1 MRESIFKLFKKN
13 IMWNRSWVVGL
24 VFLLHLFVSINS
36 ASAEDQKLYSIRGAV
51 IDKVTREPIEFATVS
66 IWKGSLFAITDSTGA
81 FVIRNVNPGA
91 YRIQVDLLGYSRYI
105 SEQIMVSAMES
116 YIRVELEE
124 DRMVLEAATVKPTAN
139 PFRRLPESPLSQK
152 TLGVQEIERNPG
164 ANRDISRVVG
174 SLPGVAGVVTG
185 GYRNDLLVR
194 GGGPS
199 ENRFYYDGIE
209 IPSINHF
216 STQGASGGPV
226 GIIDAD
232 FIREVEFYT
241 GNYPVARGG
250 ALSSVM
256 DLKLK
261 DGNPLKNNYKFTVG
275 AAEAGVSSN
284 GHLSK
289 KTNYLVSARTSYL
302 QLLFKAIG
310 LPFLPSFSDAQ
321 FKIETRFNSKHELTF
336 IGIGG
341 LDNMTLNDDTGGKE
355 SNEYILSYLPVIE
368 QEVFTLG
375 AAYRFFYGKNRLN
388 LYLSHSYLNNR
399 NTKYRDNDESSP
411 DNLTLRYKS
420 VEQET
425 KFRLENLIRMSNVR
439 LTAGFGADL
448 PQYTNNTFQKIFY
461 DQPVTVNYNTNLSF
475 LKYSFFANLNY
486 ISPNGRFT
494 SNVGIRA
501 DANSFSSYM
510 SNPLNQFSP
519 RASISYEVAQDLYL
533 NGSLGRYYQLPP
545 MTALGFSNNSGDY
558 VNKSM
563 KYLGSDQVAVGFDYR
578 NSKGLQFGMELFYK
592 SNFNGMYSI
601 NDSIP
606 VEGKGTNYGAV
617 GNELISSD
625 LKGRSYGAE
634 FSLRW
639 FVSDKLN
646 LISSI
651 TIFRSQFKDL
661 NGEYVGTSWDNKRL
675 MTLSGGYK
683 LPRNFVLGA
692 KFRYSGG
699 SPYTPLDIERSS
711 LVAAWDASGRAYRDN
726 SKYNSIYLKQFNQLD
741 LRVDKEFYFEKF
753 ALKLYIDIQ
762 NILNKQYRDADVL
775 ISTGRVANPNAPVGE
790 QRYQMKRI
798 ELESGTVLPTIG
810 LTIEF

>member
-1 MRESIFKLFKKN
+1 MSRSLVVNSVMKYK
-13 IMWNRSWVVGL
+13 IMSRSLVV
-24 VFLLHLFVSINS
+24 VPVILLLLLTSINI
-36 ASAEDQKLYSIRGAV
+36 ATAEEQKTYSIRGEV
-51 IDKVTREPIEFATVS
+51 IDKASREPIEFATVS
-66 IWKGSLFAITDSTGA
+66 IWRGSLLAITDSKGSFAIT
-81 FVIRNVNPGA
+81 NVPPGA
-91 YRIQVDLLGYSRYI
+91 YRIQVDLLGYKQYI
-105 SEQIMVSAMES
+105 SEQIMVSAMEN
-116 YIRVELEE
+116 YTRIELEE
-124 DRMVLEAATVKPTAN
+124 ESTLLDAIVVKPKAN
-139 PFRRLPESPLSQK
+139 PFRRIPESPLSQK

-199 ENRFYYDGIE
+199 ENSFFYDGIE

-226 GIIDAD
+226 GMIDAD

-261 DGNPLKNNYKFTVG
+261 DGNPLKNNYKFTIG
-275 AAEAGVSSN
+275 ASEAGVSSS
-284 GHLSK
+284 GHLTK

-321 FKIETRFNSKHELTF
+321 FKIETRFDSKHELTF
-336 IGIGG
+336 IGIAG
-341 LDNMTLNDDTGGKE
+341 LDNMTLNEDTGGKE

-375 AAYRFFYGKNRLN
+375 AAYRLFYGNNRLN

-399 NTKYRDNDESSP
+399 NTKYRDNDESSL

-425 KFRLENLIRMSNVR
+425 KFRLENFVR
-439 LTAGFGADL
+439 ISDFRFTAGFGADL
-448 PQYTNNTFQKIFY
+448 PQYTNSTFQKIFY
-461 DQPVTVNYNTNLSF
+461 EQPVTIDYDTNLSF
-475 LKYSFFANLNY
+475 LKYAFFANLNY
-486 ISPNGRFT
+486 ISPSGKFIANA
-494 SNVGIRA
+494 GIRA
-501 DANSFSSYM
+501 DANTFSHYM
-510 SNPLNQFSP
+510 SNPFNQFSP
-519 RASISYEVAQDLYL
+519 RASISYEVAQDLYI
-533 NGSLGRYYQLPP
+533 NGSAGRYYQLPP
-545 MTALGFSNNSGDY
+545 MTALGFSNNSGIY
-558 VNKSM
+558 INKEM
-563 KYLGSDQVAVGFDYR
+563 KYLGSDQVALGLDYR
-578 NSKGLQFGMELFYK
+578 NSQGLQFGMELFYK

-606 VEGKGTNYGAV
+606 VEGKGTNYGSV
-617 GNELISSD
+617 GNELISSN

-634 FSLRW
+634 FSFRW

-651 TIFRSQFKDL
+651 TFFRSQFKDFK
-661 NGEYVGTSWDNKRL
+661 GDYIGTSWDNKRL

-683 LPRNFVLGA
+683 LPRNYIVGA

-699 SPYTPLDIERSS
+699 SPYTPLDLKRSS

-726 SKYNSIYLKQFNQLD
+726 SKYNTVYLKQFNQLD
-741 LRVDKEFYFEKF
+741 FRVDKEFYFEKF
-753 ALKLYIDIQ
+753 ALKLYID
-762 NILNKQYRDADVL
+762 
-775 ISTGRVANPNAPVGE
+775 
-790 QRYQMKRI
+790 
-798 ELESGTVLPTIG
+798 
-810 LTIEF
+810 

>member
-1 MRESIFKLFKKN
+1 MKSIFLKKV
-13 IMWNRSWVVGL
+13 IKQT
-24 VFLLHLFVSINS
+24 VFLLFLLLSINL
-36 ASAEDQKLYSIRGAV
+36 ARAEEQKMYSIKGQV

-66 IWKGSLFAITDSTGA
+66 IWKGSLFTLTDSTGS
-81 FVIRNVNPGA
+81 FVIPNVAPGA

-105 SEQIMVSAMES
+105 SEQIMVSAMGS
-116 YIRVELEE
+116 YTRIELEE
-124 DRMVLEAATVKPTAN
+124 DRVVLDAATVKPKAD
-139 PFRRLPESPLSQK
+139 PFRRVPESPLSQK
-152 TLGVQEIERNPG
+152 SLGVQEIARNPG

-199 ENRFYYDGIE
+199 ENSFFYDGIE

-232 FIREVEFYT
+232 FIREVDFYT

-256 DLKLK
+256 NLKLK
-261 DGNPLKNNYKFTVG
+261 DGNPLNNNYKFTIG
-275 AAEAGVSSN
+275 ASEAGFSSS
-284 GHLSK
+284 GHLTK

-321 FKIETRFNSKHELTF
+321 FKIETRFDSKHELT
-336 IGIGG
+336 ILGIGG

-388 LYLSHSYLNNR
+388 LYLSHSFLNNR

-411 DNLTLRYKS
+411 ENLTLRYKS
-420 VEQET
+420 IEQES
-425 KFRLENLIRMSNVR
+425 KFRLENLIRMSNFR
-439 LTAGFGADL
+439 FTAGFGADL
-448 PQYTNNTFQKIFY
+448 PQYSNSTYQKVFY
-461 DQPVTVNYNTNLSF
+461 EQPVTINYNTDLTF
-475 LKYSFFANLNY
+475 FKYALFANLNY
-486 ISPNGRFT
+486 ISQNKSFVANLG
-494 SNVGIRA
+494 VRA
-501 DANSFSSYM
+501 DANTFSSSM

-533 NGSLGRYYQLPP
+533 NGTIGRYYQLPP
-545 MTALGFSNNSGDY
+545 MTALGFSNSAGEY
-558 VNKSM
+558 VNKAM

-578 NSKGLQFGMELFYK
+578 NSQGLQFGMELFYK

-606 VEGKGTNYGAV
+606 VEGKGTNYGSV
-617 GNELISSD
+617 GNEAISSE

-651 TIFRSQFKDL
+651 TLFRSQFKDL
-661 NGEYVGTSWDNKRL
+661 NGEYIGTSWDNRRL
-675 MTLSGGYK
+675 MTLSGGYQFPK
-683 LPRNFVLGA
+683 NIVLGA

-741 LRVDKEFYFEKF
+741 IRLDKEFYFEKF

-762 NILNKQYRDADVL
+762 NILNKQYKDADVL
-775 ISTGRVANPNAPVGE
+775 ISTGKIANPNAPASE
-790 QRYQMKRI
+790 QRYEMKRI

-810 LTIEF
+810 VTLEF